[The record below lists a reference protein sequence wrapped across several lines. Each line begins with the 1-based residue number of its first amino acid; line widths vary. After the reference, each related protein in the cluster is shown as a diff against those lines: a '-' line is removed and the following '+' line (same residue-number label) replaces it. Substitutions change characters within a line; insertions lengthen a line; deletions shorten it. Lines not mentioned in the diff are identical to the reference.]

1 MNSSV
6 LSRIKFPKLGAKAP
20 DRVLLFKWGLNPTQ
34 EGPFF
39 LTKESAKEI
48 MDRFYED
55 GNVLPWDIDHS
66 SENIDLPDEKRK
78 AIGQFKLELDDQGI
92 WAVNQWTDKAK
103 ELIESGGFSYFSPS
117 FCSLNIGPGKIIKKI
132 RAAAITNFP
141 KMKQLDP
148 FLMSEAGNM
157 IKDKMNTMPSEALLT
172 KVRPIKDLMSST
184 SMLMSTAQSYMSNF
198 DKGIYSNNSLMD
210 ISKQITTVIP
220 EWLEKI
226 AEILDMEDPNGETE
240 MQAKL
245 SEDIKK
251 TEDNMTDLKKEETEE
266 KLEQNRFSELYEF
279 AKQITGKTD
288 IDEIKGVIRARTQ
301 NQKFLEDRL
310 SEVEKNEV
318 MLLVENGVRDGLIP
332 PLEKDIFF
340 NLSKKE
346 VVSHLSHAVPMP
358 KSMFEK
364 TIDVSKPL
372 IQAQMDEVYERD
384 AKELIR
390 KIMGEGK

>member
-1 MNSSV
+1 
-6 LSRIKFPKLGAKAP
+6 
-20 DRVLLFKWGLNPTQ
+20 
-34 EGPFF
+34 
-39 LTKESAKEI
+39 
-48 MDRFYED
+48 
-55 GNVLPWDIDHS
+55 
-66 SENIDLPDEKRK
+66 
-78 AIGQFKLELDDQGI
+78 
-92 WAVNQWTDKAK
+92 
-103 ELIESGGFSYFSPS
+103 
-117 FCSLNIGPGKIIKKI
+117 
-132 RAAAITNFP
+132 
-141 KMKQLDP
+141 
-148 FLMSEAGNM
+148 
-157 IKDKMNTMPSEALLT
+157 
-172 KVRPIKDLMSST
+172 
-184 SMLMSTAQSYMSNF
+184 
-198 DKGIYSNNSLMD
+198 MD

-226 AEILDMEDPNGETE
+226 AEILEMEDPNGETE
-240 MQAKL
+240 MQAEL